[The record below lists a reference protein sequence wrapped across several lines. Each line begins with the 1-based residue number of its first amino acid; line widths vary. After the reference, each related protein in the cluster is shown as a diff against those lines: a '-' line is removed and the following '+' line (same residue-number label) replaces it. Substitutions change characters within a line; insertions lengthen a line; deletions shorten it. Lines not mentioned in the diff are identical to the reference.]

1 MTISG
6 AKAGDAGVYWMVA
19 RNEKGATAVT
29 TRCELVVWVPPVVT
43 TPPVAPTGLKVGD
56 PLILTANVNGAQPMF
71 YQWRKDGV
79 PGRWSSSPTLTIN
92 STTTASAGKYVL
104 VAVGPTGTVASQEV
118 TVSFA
123 QSAAKTEASA
133 K

>member
-1 MTISG
+1 M
-6 AKAGDAGVYWMVA
+6 
-19 RNEKGATAVT
+19 EF
-29 TRCELVVWVPPVVT
+29 VPHPHDQQHDD
-43 TPPVAPTGLKVGD
+43 L
-56 PLILTANVNGAQPMF
+56 
-71 YQWRKDGV
+71 
-79 PGRWSSSPTLTIN
+79 
-92 STTTASAGKYVL
+92 AGKYVL